1 VSGAGLCMDKL
12 YSTDYFR
19 RRRMG
24 QALATPFD
32 LQSPALK
39 AYRRAARML
48 MVQPGMRILDAGCGL
63 GAGSWLLAM
72 LGAHVTGVD
81 VSADGVAWARQ
92 TYGAQPLRK
101 GGTLQYLT
109 ADLTTWIPPDRY
121 DAIIVADVLEHFPR
135 ATGVGMLRRLLAALV
150 ATEQPPTR
158 GWVDGLF
165 LHLPITANL
174 IDWALLLKNRLL
186 LRRLRGEIIDHH
198 GDTTHVLRYGLLDV
212 PQLAREAGGQICR
225 VELRIYKPRL
235 RTVERLLL
243 GGNHRTL
250 TRIGGTVITDLD
262 AILLPELVAALRA
275 APPDDESTRA
285 PEG

>member
-1 VSGAGLCMDKL
+1 MDKL

-24 QALATPFD
+24 QALTTPFD

-39 AYRRAARML
+39 SYRRAARML
-48 MVQPGMRILDAGCGL
+48 MIQPGMHILDAGCGL

-72 LGAHVTGVD
+72 LGAQVTGVD
-81 VSADGVAWARQ
+81 VSPDAIAWARE
-92 TYGAQPLRK
+92 TYGQQPLRK
-101 GGTLQYLT
+101 GGTLQYQT
-109 ADLTTWIPPDRY
+109 ADLTTWAPSDRY

-135 ATGVGMLRRLLAALV
+135 ATGVDMLRRLLSALV
-150 ATEQPPTR
+150 AAEQPSPR
-158 GWVDGLF
+158 GWADGLF

-186 LRRLRGEIIDHH
+186 MRRLRGEIIDHH

-212 PQLAREAGGQICR
+212 PQVVHEAGGQICR

-243 GGNHRTL
+243 KGNHRLL
-250 TRIGGTVITDLD
+250 TRMGGTVITDLD

-275 APPDDESTRA
+275 APPDDETSRNLDS
-285 PEG
+285 

>member
-1 VSGAGLCMDKL
+1 MDNL

-24 QALATPFD
+24 QALTTPFD
-32 LQSPALK
+32 FQSPALK

-63 GAGSWLLAM
+63 GAGAWLLAM
-72 LGAHVTGVD
+72 LGAQVTGVD
-81 VSADGVAWARQ
+81 VSADAIAWARE
-92 TYGAQPLRK
+92 TYGREPLRK
-101 GGTLQYLT
+101 GGTLDYLT
-109 ADLTTWIPPDRY
+109 ADLTTWTPPDRY

-135 ATGVGMLRRLLAALV
+135 AASVDLLRRLLSALV
-150 ATEQPPTR
+150 ATEQPSAR
-158 GWVDGLF
+158 GWADGLF

-174 IDWALLLKNRLL
+174 IDWVLLVKNRLL
-186 LRRLRGEIIDHH
+186 LPRLRGEIIDHH
-198 GDTTHVLRYGLLDV
+198 GDTTHALRYGLLDV
-212 PQLAREAGGQICR
+212 PQVAHAAGGQICR

-250 TRIGGTVITDLD
+250 TRLGGTVITDLD
-262 AILLPELVAALRA
+262 AIVLPELVAALRA
-275 APPDDESTRA
+275 APPDHESPRSA
-285 PEG
+285 ES